1 MGNRSDLR
9 AAQSEAGSSKCM
21 SGWEADLDSIHD
33 WEIRGGRLSR
43 HIGIAAAI
51 HRDAKRLIV
60 CASAQISRV
69 NQLGGVRIQLRHKCG
84 LPSNRRLPHR
94 LERSAGSGEIR
105 GVRAS
110 ADIGIA
116 GLVYSQTAH
125 GLRTRAAEVSH
136 VKQAVS
142 VGAYL
147 EGNRIGAALARTLRL
162 NHP

>member
-51 HRDAKRLIV
+51 HRDTKRLIV

-69 NQLGGVRIQLRHKCG
+69 DQFGGVRIQLRHKAG
-84 LPSNRRLPHR
+84 LPLRSLAASPRR

-105 GVRAS
+105 GGRA
-110 ADIGIA
+110 AGDVGVA
-116 GLVYSQTAH
+116 GLVYGQATH
-125 GLRTRAAEVSH
+125 GLRSRAAEVGH

-142 VGAYL
+142 VGVYL
-147 EGNRIGAALARTLRL
+147 EGNGLLYM
-162 NHP
+162 